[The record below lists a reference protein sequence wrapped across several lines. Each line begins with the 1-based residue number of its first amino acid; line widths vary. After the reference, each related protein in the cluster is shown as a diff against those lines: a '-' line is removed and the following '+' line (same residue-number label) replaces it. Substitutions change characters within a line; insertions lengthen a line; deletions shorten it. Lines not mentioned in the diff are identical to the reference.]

1 MAAPTTPPYAGG
13 VSEHGTG
20 DAGLLRVGHRE
31 RQATVVTLRDAAAE
45 GRLDPA
51 ELAQRTEAALAAR
64 TYADLARLVADL
76 PPVPGA
82 DGRLPFRPSTVGTS
96 PSDRLTFSAGVSS
109 HHQRGVWEVP
119 PYLRLSAGLGS
130 VKVDFLLAR
139 CPYDVVDVQ
148 VQGGAGSV
156 TLVLPD
162 GWAADVT
169 RLGKGWGSVSSS
181 VPAVPAP
188 GCPLLLVHGQNALG
202 SVKVRPGGRMERRWA
217 EKALRRAPQ
226 PVTPVAPPPSA
237 PPPVPPGPQDA
248 SPQEWE
254 RR

>member
-1 MAAPTTPPYAGG
+1 MGEHPTTDG
-13 VSEHGTG
+13 
-20 DAGLLRVGHRE
+20 AGLLRVGHRE

-51 ELAQRTEAALAAR
+51 ELAERTRAALAAR

-76 PPVPGA
+76 PPLPGP
-82 DGRLPFRPSTVGTS
+82 DGRLSYRPSTVGTS
-96 PSDRLTFSAGVSS
+96 PTDRLAFAAGVSS

-119 PYLRLSAGLGS
+119 PYLRVSAGLGS

-156 TLVLPD
+156 TLVLPP

-169 RLGKGWGSVSSS
+169 RVGKGWGSVSSD

-188 GCPLLLVHGQNALG
+188 GYPLLLVHGQNALG
-202 SVKVRPGGRMERRWA
+202 SVKVRGAGRLERRWA
-217 EKALRRAPQ
+217 DKALRRAPRPPEPAVTPAP
-226 PVTPVAPPPSA
+226 PVVPPVAPPA
-237 PPPVPPGPQDA
+237 RGPQDA